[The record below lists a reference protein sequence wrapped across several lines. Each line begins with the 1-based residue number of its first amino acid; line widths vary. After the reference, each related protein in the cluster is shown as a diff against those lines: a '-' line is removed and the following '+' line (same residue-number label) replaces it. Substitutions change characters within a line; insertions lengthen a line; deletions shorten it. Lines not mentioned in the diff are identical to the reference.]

1 MPGGFSYLGNF
12 KVADATGELVSAAVG
27 SSSLLATCAD
37 SQTIEVDSSTG
48 KLQIPVTGTSASNGV
63 QRGNMSKSSGFWL
76 QSGLTASDSAGGVAS
91 FQNTY
96 SSPLI
101 VTRVLVYVT
110 TVATGACT
118 LDIGFATDATTSADT
133 LIDGLDVNSATGVF
147 DNIDDGGTNGEAKGL
162 WTTGGS
168 FDYINV
174 SMKTGATAGL
184 VGFIGIHVIDISE

>member
-37 SQTIEVDSSTG
+37 AQTIEVNSSTG
-48 KLQIPVTGTSASNGV
+48 KLQIPDVGTSASNGV
-63 QRGNMSKSSGFWL
+63 QRGKMSKSAGFWL
-76 QSGLTASDSAGGVAS
+76 QGGLTASDSAGGVFS
-91 FQNTY
+91 IQNTY

-101 VTRVLVYVT
+101 VTRVLIYVT
-110 TVATGACT
+110 TVSTGACT
-118 LDIGFATDATTSADT
+118 LDIGFATNATTSADT
-133 LIDGLDVNSATGVF
+133 LIDGLDVGTSTGVF
-147 DNIDDGGTNGEAKGL
+147 DNIDDGGGSGEAKGL

-168 FDYINV
+168 FDYINA
-174 SMKTGATAGL
+174 SMKTGATADL